1 MQQTV
6 LTTERLRL
14 RPRTIA
20 DLEPCVAMDLDPQ
33 VHRFIFGD
41 CPPDPLEHRE
51 RLRAR
56 IASGWP
62 AEGGIWVVEWRHTSG
77 FLGWCGLFPLEDCGP
92 IEIGYRYVRAAWG
105 RGIAT
110 EAGRAVLDHGFRAL
124 GFDTIVAVTHPANV
138 ASQRVL
144 EKIGLKP
151 RGAAFHYRQSVS
163 FFELSRNAY
172 LAAASRALED
182 TIRSTEGDTR

>member
-1 MQQTV
+1 MSQPV
-6 LTTERLRL
+6 LITERLRL
-14 RPRTIA
+14 RPRTLA
-20 DLEPCVAMDLDPQ
+20 DLDACVAMDLDPE

-41 CPPDPLEHRE
+41 RPPDLREHRA

-62 AEGGIWVVEWRHTSG
+62 AKGGVWVVEWRHAPG
-77 FLGWCGLFPLEDCGP
+77 FLGWCGLFPLEDAGP
-92 IEIGYRYVRAAWG
+92 IEIGYRYLRSAWG

-110 EAGRAVLDHGFRAL
+110 ETARAVLDHGFRAF
-124 GFDTIVAVTHPANV
+124 GFDPIVGVTNPANL

-151 RGAAFHYRQSVS
+151 RGAALHYGRWLSC
-163 FFELSRNAY
+163 FELSRSAY
-172 LAAASRALED
+172 LAEARRALEES
-182 TIRSTEGDTR
+182 IRSIGGERR

>member
-1 MQQTV
+1 MPQTV

-20 DLEPCVAMDLDPQ
+20 DLEACAAMDLDPQ

-41 CPPDPLEHRE
+41 DPPDPMEHRQ

-62 AEGGIWVVEWRHTSG
+62 AEGGVWVVEWRHAPG
-77 FLGWCGLFPLEDCGP
+77 FLGWCGLFPLEDSVP
-92 IEIGYRYVRAAWG
+92 IEIGYRYVRGAWG
-105 RGIAT
+105 QGIAT

-124 GFDTIVAVTHPANV
+124 GFDPIVAVTHPANV

-144 EKIGLKP
+144 EKIGLQP
-151 RGAAFHYRQSVS
+151 RGAAFHYGQSVS
-163 FFELSRNAY
+163 FFELERVEF
-172 LAAASRALED
+172 LAAPAG
-182 TIRSTEGDTR
+182 STEL